1 LIKADPVDMKT
12 FPPQSGSWMFNR
24 AWDIV
29 GTHGPGDSAESSL
42 AEGSLART
50 AKASSTILREASAE
64 LSTRYVKDDEGCW
77 NDSAACPSIANQ
89 KSGGADDVV
98 STNNC
103 EDATSG
109 KSPGTLPSP
118 RHDHYNPEFVCVS
131 SEAVL
136 SECIR
141 QTVVPP

>member
-42 AEGSLART
+42 AEDNPART

-77 NDSAACPSIANQ
+77 NN
-89 KSGGADDVV
+89 
-98 STNNC
+98 
-103 EDATSG
+103 
-109 KSPGTLPSP
+109 
-118 RHDHYNPEFVCVS
+118 
-131 SEAVL
+131 
-136 SECIR
+136 
-141 QTVVPP
+141 